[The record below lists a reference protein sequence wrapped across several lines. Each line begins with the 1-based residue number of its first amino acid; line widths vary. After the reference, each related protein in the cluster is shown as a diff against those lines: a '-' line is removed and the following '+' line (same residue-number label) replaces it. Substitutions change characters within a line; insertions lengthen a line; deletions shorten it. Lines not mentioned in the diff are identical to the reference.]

1 MHNAGRSQM
10 AAALLDR
17 AANGEVMARSAGS
30 APADDIHDNV
40 RKAMSEIG
48 IQLDGTP
55 KRFTNDDI
63 ESADI
68 VVTMGCGDSCPV
80 IPGKLYLDWDEADPA
95 GQPIETVRT
104 IRDSIDDRARDLLAQ
119 MKKAALSGRRH

>member
-17 AANGEVMARSAGS
+17 AADGQVRVRSAGS
-30 APADDIHDNV
+30 APADEIHGNV

-48 IQLDGTP
+48 IELDGTP
-55 KRFTNDDI
+55 QRFTNDDI

-68 VVTMGCGDSCPV
+68 IVTMGCGDSCPV
-80 IPGKLYLDWDEADPA
+80 IPGKLYLDWEESDPA
-95 GQPIETVRT
+95 GQSLETVRT

-119 MKKAALSGRRH
+119 MKKGALSG